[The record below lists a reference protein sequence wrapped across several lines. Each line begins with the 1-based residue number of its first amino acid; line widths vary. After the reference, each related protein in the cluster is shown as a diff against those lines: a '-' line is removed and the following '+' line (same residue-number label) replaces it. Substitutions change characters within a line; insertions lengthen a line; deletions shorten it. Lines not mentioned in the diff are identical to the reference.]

1 MKSVICPY
9 LRLTAKTETQFL
21 RNCSQFQAACKKKF
35 LAYLRNNICLNV
47 FELKA
52 QAALELFNLSAIVL
66 IMFTVSKRISLSAD
80 SDQMVPPSVDLLNF
94 LPLYLKAR
102 TFRFGGSPLISYQ
115 FISAAPNEYYK
126 NILIF
131 KGDNI

>member
-1 MKSVICPY
+1 MLFFQNS
-9 LRLTAKTETQFL
+9 
-21 RNCSQFQAACKKKF
+21 SQFQAACNKKF

-52 QAALELFNLSAIVL
+52 QAALGLFNLSAIVL
-66 IMFTVSKRISLSAD
+66 IMFHVSKRISLSAD

-102 TFRFGGSPLISYQ
+102 TFRFGDSPLISYQ

>member
-1 MKSVICPY
+1 M
-9 LRLTAKTETQFL
+9 
-21 RNCSQFQAACKKKF
+21 
-35 LAYLRNNICLNV
+35 
-47 FELKA
+47 
-52 QAALELFNLSAIVL
+52 QAALGFVSQSANDFI
-66 IMFTVSKRISLSAD
+66 IYAASKKISLSAD
-80 SDQMVPPSVDLLNF
+80 SDQMAPPSVDLLNF

>member
-1 MKSVICPY
+1 M
-9 LRLTAKTETQFL
+9 
-21 RNCSQFQAACKKKF
+21 
-35 LAYLRNNICLNV
+35 NV

-52 QAALELFNLSAIVL
+52 QAALGLFNLSAIVL

-102 TFRFGGSPLISYQ
+102 TFRFGDSPLISYQ

>member
-1 MKSVICPY
+1 MQVFD
-9 LRLTAKTETQFL
+9 LT
-21 RNCSQFQAACKKKF
+21 
-35 LAYLRNNICLNV
+35 V
-47 FELKA
+47 
-52 QAALELFNLSAIVL
+52 QAALGIFSLSAIAL
-66 IMFTVSKRISLSAD
+66 ITLAVNEKISLSAD